1 MRDQNRL
8 IAYFS
13 MEIGLEPMIPTY
25 SGGLGVLAGD
35 TLRAAADMG
44 LPYAGVTL
52 LYRKGYFTQRLVD
65 GAQVE
70 DPTQWQPE
78 QLLEEMPQRGYVPIE
93 GRTVCIR
100 GFRLMLRGATG
111 RHVPIYYL
119 DTDVPENSPEDR
131 KITSALYTGDSD
143 WRIKQ
148 EAVLGIGGRR
158 MLRAFTH
165 DVACFHMNEGHA
177 VFLTVELLSEHLAR
191 FNKSEID
198 QECVRHARQR
208 CVFTTHTPIEAGHD
222 RFQIERVR
230 AIIGDHPVFHR
241 PDLYGHDNV
250 LNTTILAL
258 NLSRFA
264 NGVARKHGE
273 VSRAMFPAHRIDSI
287 TNGVH
292 AASWASKPMAR
303 LFDEHLPEWRS
314 VNSELRL
321 ALGIPSDEIWT
332 AHQESKED
340 LAETVEELTGVT
352 LDPDVFTICF
362 ARRATAYK
370 RGTMLISDPA
380 RLHRIAKSAGGLQIL
395 YAGKAHPHDNI
406 GKGIIKQIHDAA
418 AQISGEAG
426 KDVRIAFLPNY
437 DIGLARK
444 LVAGCDLWVNTP
456 EPPLEASGT
465 SGMKAALNGVPS
477 LSTMDGWWIEGCV
490 EGVTGWKIG
499 EIPRIDPGA
508 MGRQKKSAAALT
520 DQFRADAEELYTK
533 LEQTIVPLYRKHK
546 DRWVDVMKSA
556 ISVNGS
562 HFTTERMLR
571 DYMMKAYDD

>member
-13 MEIGLEPMIPTY
+13 MEIGLEPHIPTY

-52 LYRKGYFTQRLVD
+52 LYRDGYFTQRLE
-65 GAQVE
+65 GGRQVE
-70 DPTQWQPE
+70 VPTAWKPE
-78 QLLEEMPQRGYVPIE
+78 ETLEEMPQRGYVPIE
-93 GRTVCIR
+93 GRVVLVR
-100 GFRLMLRGATG
+100 AYRLILKGATG
-111 RHVPIYYL
+111 RYIPIYFL
-119 DTDVPENSPEDR
+119 DTDLPENTPDDR
-131 KITSALYTGDSD
+131 KITRALYTGNSD

-148 EAVLGIGGRR
+148 EAILGIGGRR

-191 FNKSEID
+191 FDKSQID
-198 QECVRHARQR
+198 SECIRHARQR

-222 RFQIERVR
+222 RFPIDRVR

-241 PDLYGHDNV
+241 PDLYGSEGT

-258 NLSRFA
+258 NMSRFA

-273 VSRAMFPAHRIDSI
+273 VSRSMFPNHTIDSI

-292 AASWASKPMAR
+292 AASWACGPVAR
-303 LFDEHLPEWRS
+303 LFDHHFPAWRT

-321 ALGIPSDEIWT
+321 ARGIPDDELWD
-332 AHQESKED
+332 AHQEAKHD
-340 LAETVEELTGVT
+340 LLDAVETLTDEPF
-352 LDPDVFTICF
+352 DPDVFTIGF

-370 RGTMLISDPA
+370 RAAMLISDPA
-380 RLHRIAKSAGGLQIL
+380 RLRTIARSAGRLQIL
-395 YAGKAHPHDNI
+395 YAGKAHPHD
-406 GKGIIKQIHDAA
+406 G
-418 AQISGEAG
+418 AG
-426 KDVRIAFLPNY
+426 KAIIAEINQAIAGLNSPPDLRIAFLPNY
-437 DIGLARK
+437 DIALARK
-444 LVAGCDLWVNTP
+444 LVAGCDMWLNTP

-477 LSTMDGWWIEGCV
+477 FSTMDGWWIEGCV
-490 EGVTGWKIG
+490 EGETGWGIG
-499 EIPRIDPGA
+499 DIPTINAGLAGQKLGVGA
-508 MGRQKKSAAALT
+508 SESL
-520 DQFRADAEELYTK
+520 FRHDAEELYRK
-533 LEQTIVPLYRKHK
+533 LEHTIVPLYYGPRHL
-546 DRWVDVMKSA
+546 WIDVMKSA
-556 ISVNGS
+556 ISINGS